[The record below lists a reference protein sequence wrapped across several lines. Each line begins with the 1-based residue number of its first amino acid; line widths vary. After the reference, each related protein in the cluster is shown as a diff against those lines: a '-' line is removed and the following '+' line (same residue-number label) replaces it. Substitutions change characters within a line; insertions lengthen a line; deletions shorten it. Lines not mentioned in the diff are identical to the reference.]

1 MTKGRKMARTTRTT
15 RTTRTARTAR
25 AGTAAVTP
33 AGAVR
38 TIRAS
43 ARKAL
48 EAGFQAA
55 SGVRQSAVGAFDTLV
70 KQGAALEAR
79 SRKVA
84 LAKAGKARDAA
95 CARAEEARVKTV
107 EAVSHL
113 ERIFEQRVSKVISR
127 LGVPT
132 VRDVRALSRQV
143 AQLQTSV
150 EKLHRS
156 RARAAR

>member
-1 MTKGRKMARTTRTT
+1 MASTARTTVTT
-15 RTTRTARTAR
+15 RRSRAR
-25 AGTAAVTP
+25 APVVTP
-33 AGAVR
+33 RKAAR

-43 ARKAL
+43 AQKAF
-48 EAGFQAA
+48 EAGVQAA

-70 KQGAALEAR
+70 RQGAALEAR
-79 SRKVA
+79 SRRMA

-95 CARAEEARVKTV
+95 CARAEEARTKTV

-113 ERIFEQRVSKVISR
+113 EKIFEQRVSKAISK

-132 VRDVRALSRQV
+132 ARDVRALSRQV
-143 AQLQTSV
+143 AQLQVSV
-150 EKLHRS
+150 DKLHRA